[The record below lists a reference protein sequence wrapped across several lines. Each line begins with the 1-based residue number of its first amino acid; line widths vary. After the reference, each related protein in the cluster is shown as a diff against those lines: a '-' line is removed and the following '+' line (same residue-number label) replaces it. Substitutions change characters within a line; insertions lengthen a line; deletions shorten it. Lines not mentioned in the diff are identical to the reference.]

1 MKSILL
7 TIFILLCKGAL
18 AQGYSTYEI
27 DSIAESK
34 ALKLVNSTQIDSVLI
49 YSVGCSGCEVIGG
62 DCACSYGFVNVYLF
76 FKAEGTTQVDLYNCC
91 GTAKNSTVDNFP
103 WTKIANQG
111 DKLFDNEFSSSYLST
126 HHDFMNLKFVTSE
139 GVEEIRLYD
148 YYFKEDNPHKEK
160 NEQQPAR
167 VLQKQIRELLR
178 KRNSR

>member
-1 MKSILL
+1 MKSILFI
-7 TIFILLCKGAL
+7 IFILLCKGAL

-34 ALKLVNSTQIDSVLI
+34 AFKLVNSTQIDSVLI
-49 YSVGCSGCEVIGG
+49 YSEGCAGCEVIGG
-62 DCACSYGFVNVYLF
+62 DCACSYGVVSVYLF
-76 FKAEGTTQVDLYNCC
+76 YKAGGTTQVDLYNCC
-91 GTAKNSTVDNFP
+91 GTAKNSAVDNFP

-111 DKLFDNEFSSSYLST
+111 DKLFDNEFSSSYLSA
-126 HHDFMNLKFVTSE
+126 HYDFMNLKFVTSG

-148 YYFKEDNPHKEK
+148 YYFEEDNPHKEK

-167 VLQKQIRELLR
+167 VLQKQIRALLK